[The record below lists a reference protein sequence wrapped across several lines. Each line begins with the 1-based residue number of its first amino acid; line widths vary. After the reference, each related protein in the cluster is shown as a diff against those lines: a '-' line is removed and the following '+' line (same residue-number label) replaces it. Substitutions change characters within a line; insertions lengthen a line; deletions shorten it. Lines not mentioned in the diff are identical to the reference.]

1 MEGCPEG
8 GNAVLT
14 RRMAKKQ
21 HCPLMP
27 TAKIYE
33 HHVNGVQIN
42 CEVIEYEKCTGEEC
56 PKWQDG
62 KTDGK
67 VCPYGGTEKW
77 TGEGVPIMG
86 IVGKQYATV
95 LPAPTATAT
104 VEADHARL

>member
-14 RRMAKKQ
+14 RRMAKRQ

-42 CEVIEYEKCTGEEC
+42 CEVIEY
-56 PKWQDG
+56 
-62 KTDGK
+62 
-67 VCPYGGTEKW
+67 EKW